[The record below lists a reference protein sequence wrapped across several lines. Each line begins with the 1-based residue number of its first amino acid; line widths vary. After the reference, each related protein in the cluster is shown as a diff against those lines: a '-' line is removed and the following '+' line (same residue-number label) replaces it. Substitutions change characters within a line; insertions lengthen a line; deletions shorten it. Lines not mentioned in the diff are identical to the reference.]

1 MFEVYR
7 FPPYYLTFW
16 HIGARLGVGPVRR
29 FLRRMIRSGHCRL
42 LDVGSGAG
50 SNSLL
55 AALAGM
61 SAVSCDR
68 SPASLDETRRIAS
81 ALNTISRNRM
91 TLGDSCRLP
100 FRNGAFDV
108 VVASHIIE
116 HLDDPSAMLHEID
129 RVLRPGGVLRISCP
143 TTTHGMRVC
152 RWLGLHV
159 DPDDHKVDG
168 YDVDALAALLPPGM
182 RVKRVTYQG
191 RFFESNLADAQHLL
205 SRRLGLR
212 ANPVEDRMSPAV
224 HRPPASSLRL
234 IWILK
239 EFVLLPAIALCCLE
253 DVICFSLRGSM
264 ISVEVEKA

>member
-29 FLRRMIRSGHCRL
+29 FLRRMIRSGHYRL

-61 SAVSCDR
+61 SVVSCDR
-68 SPASLDETRRIAS
+68 SATSLGETRRIAS
-81 ALNTISRNRM
+81 ALKTMSRNHV

-100 FRNGAFDV
+100 FRNGAFGV
-108 VVASHIIE
+108 VIASHIIE
-116 HLDDPSAMLHEID
+116 HLDDPVAMLREID
-129 RVLRPGGVLRISCP
+129 RVMTPGGVLRISCP

-182 RVKRVTYQG
+182 RVRRVTYQG
-191 RFFESNLADAQHLL
+191 RFFESNFADVQHLL

-212 ANPVEDRMSPAV
+212 ANPVEDRAEPFAR
-224 HRPPASSLRL
+224 RPPAGSLRFMC
-234 IWILK
+234 ILK
-239 EFVLLPAIALCCLE
+239 ELVLLPAIALCCLE
-253 DVICFSLRGSM
+253 DVICFPLRGSM